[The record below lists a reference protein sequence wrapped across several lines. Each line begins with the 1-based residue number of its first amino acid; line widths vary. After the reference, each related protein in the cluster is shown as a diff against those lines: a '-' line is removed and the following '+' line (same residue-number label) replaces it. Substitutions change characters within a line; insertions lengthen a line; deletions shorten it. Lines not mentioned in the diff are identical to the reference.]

1 MLTIHLMISMNH
13 QAQLAAAAQ
22 QFNGETT
29 PSTSYSTSSSTTTT
43 STGGASNG
51 EEGVGALDGNGAR
64 GILPSWMKSVLGQAT
79 KQAGSAEMAL
89 GEWVHL
95 SIHPPCL

>member
-13 QAQLAAAAQ
+13 QAQLSAAAQ
-22 QFNGETT
+22 QFSGETT
-29 PSTSYSTSSSTTTT
+29 PSTSTSSSTTT

-64 GILPSWMKSVLGQAT
+64 GILPSWMKTVLGQAT

-89 GEWVHL
+89 GQCPPNYL
-95 SIHPPCL
+95 SILAYN